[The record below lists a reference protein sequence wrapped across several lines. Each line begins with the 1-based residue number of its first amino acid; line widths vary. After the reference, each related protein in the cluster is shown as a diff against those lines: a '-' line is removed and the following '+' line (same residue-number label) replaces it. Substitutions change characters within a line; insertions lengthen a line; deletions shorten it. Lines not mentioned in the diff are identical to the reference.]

1 MSILK
6 GCLAGTLAVACSA
19 SAGAAPLTLTNPVT
33 DPYQMTSQNPCIFG
47 GDQCNAVEPAGFA
60 FTVLPTGGGSQTY
73 DATATYT
80 GQQILDFIGTSF
92 FVGIDVNSTRS
103 NPATEDLEFFGV
115 YVNNVLL
122 YEYGTIGGAQTP
134 LWLKN
139 KAHAYEDDL
148 VRDVKLAG
156 LQGADQVMFRAI
168 IQDAT
173 DGRENIFLINTDAPT
188 CEELGNC
195 PPNDVPEP
203 TSLALLGAGLLAAG
217 FARRK
222 R

>member
-33 DPYQMTSQNPCIFG
+33 DPYQMTSQNPCIIG

-122 YEYGTIGGAQTP
+122 YEYGTIGGAPTP
-134 LWLKN
+134 LYITNKRLIVGNGKGATEVEVPKIDDVVADADASRITIRASELKRPM
-139 KAHAYEDDL
+139 EFT
-148 VRDVKLAG
+148 AG
-156 LQGADQVMFRAI
+156 
-168 IQDAT
+168 
-173 DGRENIFLINTDAPT
+173 
-188 CEELGNC
+188 
-195 PPNDVPEP
+195 EP
-203 TSLALLGAGLLAAG
+203 IYLAAILDLASRLDDRPKS
-217 FARRK
+217 FT
-222 R
+222 